1 MFSNF
6 AETVGEL
13 FGITSKKWVI
23 SKKGSYYY
31 ALGIAGTQPEMQDS
45 VIAFNGYEGKSFAL

>member
-13 FGITSKKWVI
+13 FGLKSRKWVI
-23 SKKGSYYY
+23 KNKGSYYY
-31 ALGIAGTQPEMQDS
+31 ALGVMGTQEEMQDS
-45 VIAFNGYEGKSFAL
+45 VLAFNGYEGNSLSG